1 MSYSM
6 TGSSGSA
13 STALPGCHEHPT
25 AHRDRVAEDRC
36 TLPVNRQEGKKTT
49 EAKSCHVRRDTMRT
63 GPSGDRA
70 RSVLDSGPQQ
80 LQAKTVSISPV
91 RHVLFPGHDTFRS
104 RCPTRIPW
112 CCTY

>member
-36 TLPVNRQEGKKTT
+36 TLLVNRREDRKTT
-49 EAKSCHVRRDTMRT
+49 EAESCHAQRDTTRT
-63 GPSGDRA
+63 DPSGDRA
-70 RSVLDSGPQQ
+70 RSVLGSGPQWP
-80 LQAKTVSISPV
+80 QAETVSISPV

-104 RCPTRIPW
+104 RCPAKI
-112 CCTY
+112 